1 MDEHE
6 GCAVLKRRFTAAG
19 LSIEESYP
27 LREGDV
33 AFNVDGFDPQRRV
46 GYEYITTAA
55 GDREE
60 ITPALIAALEERMA
74 RAELF
79 VLLVDEAEAPTEE
92 TLIHAADHFLMV
104 LRMRGYLADTV
115 GSPPAEP
122 PKGRA
127 P

>member
-19 LSIEESYP
+19 LSIQEHYP
-27 LREGDV
+27 LREGAV
-33 AFNVDGFDPQRRV
+33 TFHVDGFDPQRRV

-55 GDREE
+55 GDRDE
-60 ITPALIAALEERMA
+60 ITPELVAALEERMG

-79 VLLVDEAEAPTEE
+79 ILLIDEAEAPTEE

-104 LRMRGYLADTV
+104 LRMRGHLEA
-115 GSPPAEP
+115 S
-122 PKGRA
+122 
-127 P
+127 

>member
-19 LSIEESYP
+19 LSIQEHYD
-27 LREGDV
+27 LREGAV
-33 AFNVDGFDPQRRV
+33 TFHVDGFDPKRRI

-60 ITPALIAALEERMA
+60 ITPELVAALEERMG
-74 RAELF
+74 RGELF
-79 VLLVDEAEAPTEE
+79 VLLVDEAEAPSEE

-104 LRMRGYLADTV
+104 LRMRGHLEAL
-115 GSPPAEP
+115 
-122 PKGRA
+122 
-127 P
+127 